1 MSPSCA
7 PERRRT
13 QIALWVLLPFVLAG
27 GPLAAGRE
35 GEARQ
40 YLERAVYEY
49 RRGVEERARLYLNMA
64 REIDPAGLDRS
75 PDARRL
81 NVLLLLAGE
90 HDREAMAALVEALP
104 ILPDPFLLYTLGRF
118 NLENGAYD
126 AARRA
131 YREAARRGAATAPD
145 PAEAESVYEPALAP
159 FACPARDADAAAAD
173 AWLATATAAPFR
185 DPFAYERLWQ
195 KRLSREETAL
205 AAATALFLTPRSA
218 RSPDAEERELL
229 EILERMRPRADEGAA
244 PNDLFALLETPDD
257 DARHRACIRNLE
269 DMERRLNLRIQR
281 GATETTGPGLRAL
294 RTATERGY
302 YLRMQRFG
310 DVRGAFAY
318 GAYQLR
324 MERPIKA
331 LHAFRIAYL
340 RNLAG
345 AETAPGVE
353 WSNRERTRAQAQI
366 LRQLEATYRSL
377 GAAADERSVGLLARG
392 LEKYLESGAQAA
404 AVAEVDVYLFQRS
417 GENLINREA
426 LLFLIARARA
436 RNEERALFYER
447 KLRERDRAADER
459 ELLSAWDY
467 ARN

>member
-1 MSPSCA
+1 MPKRWRAAFALCALATVLSP
-7 PERRRT
+7 
-13 QIALWVLLPFVLAG
+13 G
-27 GPLAAGRE
+27 GPVAAGRE

-40 YLERAVYEY
+40 YLDRAVYEY

-64 REIDPAGLDRS
+64 REIDPAGMDRS
-75 PDARRL
+75 ADARRL

-90 HDREAMAALVEALP
+90 KDREAMAALVEALP
-104 ILPDPFLLYTLGRF
+104 ILPDPFLLYALGRF
-118 NLENGAYD
+118 NLDNGAYD

-131 YREAARRGAATAPD
+131 YREAARRAAAAT
-145 PAEAESVYEPALAP
+145 PAADDSPPTYEPAFAP
-159 FACPARDADAAAAD
+159 FACPVRAGEADAGD
-173 AWLATATAAPFR
+173 AWLAEATAAPFR

-205 AAATALFLTPRSA
+205 AAAAALFLTPRRA
-218 RSPDAEERELL
+218 EGPDAEERELR
-229 EILERMRPRADEGAA
+229 EILARTRPRAEDGNA
-244 PNDLFALLETPDD
+244 PNDLFALLEAPDD
-257 DARHRACIRNLE
+257 DDRHRACIRNLE
-269 DMERRLNLRIQR
+269 DMERRLNQRIQR
-281 GATETTGPGLRAL
+281 GATETAGLAL
-294 RTATERGY
+294 RTLRVATERGY
-302 YLRMQRFG
+302 YLRMRRFG

-324 MERPIKA
+324 VERPIKA

-345 AETAPGVE
+345 AETAPGVD
-353 WSNRERTRAQAQI
+353 WNNRERTRAQAQI
-366 LRQLEATYRSL
+366 LRQLEATYRNL
-377 GAAADERSVGLLARG
+377 GAAADERSAGLLARG
-392 LEKYLESGAQAA
+392 LERFLESGAQPS
-404 AVAEVDVYLFQRS
+404 AVPETDLYLFQRS
-417 GENLINREA
+417 GENLMNRES

-467 ARN
+467 ARF